1 MILIRLKRR
10 SLNDQLIYTIVV
22 SSNKVA
28 PNSGKFLEKVGFYKP
43 LVDKWSNKCVFI
55 NFDRLKFWVE
65 KGAKLHPSTYLL
77 IRPLLIYNKRLVGNG
92 RLLL

>member
-1 MILIRLKRR
+1 MILIRLKRG

-43 LVDKWSNKCVFI
+43 LVNK
-55 NFDRLKFWVE
+55 
-65 KGAKLHPSTYLL
+65 
-77 IRPLLIYNKRLVGNG
+77 
-92 RLLL
+92 